1 MRVQTMADG
10 TLRLVVDFPPGSA
23 QSAFRLF
30 GAPGTPVAAARIK
43 TTAEQRKPSD
53 SDEAQLKGGPLA
65 RLAGQ
70 WCNDEKFL
78 EFIRPVYDRIM
89 GGDGSGWGDVLP
101 AEFAVGMAGEQAYA
115 RHCVLVICQIASRA
129 ALDHNADAAYVFH
142 KLIREPFAAYLRAH
156 T

>member
-30 GAPGTPVAAARIK
+30 GAPGTPVSAARIK
-43 TTAEQRKPSD
+43 TTAEQRKQPGA
-53 SDEAQLKGGPLA
+53 DEAQLKGGPLA

-78 EFIRPVYDRIM
+78 EFIRPRYVRMMEYLGNDHN
-89 GGDGSGWGDVLP
+89 DVTP
-101 AEFAVGMAGEQAYA
+101 ATFGEGVAGTRGYA
-115 RHCVLVICQIASRA
+115 RHCLLVICKITSRA
-129 ALDHNADAAYVFH
+129 ALDNNAEAADRFH
-142 KLIREPFAAYLRAH
+142 RLIREPFAAYLRGRA
-156 T
+156 